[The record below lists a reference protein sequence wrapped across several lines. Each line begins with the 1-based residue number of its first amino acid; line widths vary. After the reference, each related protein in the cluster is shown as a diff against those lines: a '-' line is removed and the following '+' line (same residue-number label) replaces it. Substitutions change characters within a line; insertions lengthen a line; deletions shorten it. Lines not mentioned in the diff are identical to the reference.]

1 METTM
6 TLTRRDV
13 VLAAIG
19 TGVLLQGVAQP
30 SYPHGPVTLVV
41 PFPAGGSQDGAAR
54 LIGKRLQDE
63 LGHTIV
69 VENRAGAGGGIGVQ
83 AVASAA
89 PDGHTLLITSNGPLA
104 IIPHLYK
111 TARYTAADLT
121 PIAMLFTAPF
131 FVTVP
136 AQSPY
141 RTARD
146 WLASGKASAAAAPM
160 YGSTGSGNASHVVA
174 EMINLAAGTKF
185 PHVPYKGGA
194 PLTTALISGEIAWA
208 LQMAVDSKPFVDAG
222 KLRPLAVLSARRS
235 APWPD
240 VPTLEE
246 LGIRSLDY
254 GSWSALLAP
263 ARTPRPIVDL
273 LNQKVCKILLE
284 PEVAGKFRS
293 LAAEPG
299 LPTNT
304 PERLGEIIA
313 AESRAF
319 RQAIIDA
326 KVQVD

>member
-1 METTM
+1 M
-6 TLTRRDV
+6 TLRRRDI
-13 VLAAIG
+13 VLAAAG
-19 TGVLLQGVAQP
+19 AGALPRGMAQP
-30 SYPHGPVTLVV
+30 AYPSRPVTLVV

-54 LIGKRLQDE
+54 LIGKRLQEE
-63 LGHTIV
+63 LGQPVV
-69 VENRAGAGGGIGVQ
+69 VENKPGAGGGIGVQ
-83 AVASAA
+83 AVVSAA

-111 TARYTAADLT
+111 TARYTAADLA

-141 RTARD
+141 RTARE
-146 WLASGKASAAAAPM
+146 WLDSGKVGAAGAPM

-174 EMINLAAGTKF
+174 EMINVAAGTKF

-194 PLTTALISGEIAWA
+194 PLTTALIAGETAWA

-222 KLRPLAVLSARRS
+222 KLRPLAVLSAKRS

-240 VPTLEE
+240 VPTLAE
-246 LGIRSLDY
+246 LGIRGVDY

-263 ARTPRPIVDL
+263 AKTPRPIIDL
-273 LNQKVCKILLE
+273 LNRKIRKILLE
-284 PEVAGKFRS
+284 PEVAGKLHA

-319 RQAIIDA
+319 RQAITDA
-326 KVQVD
+326 NVHVD